1 MRWPINQF
9 YKKNVCCKIKFQLFK
24 FLGRDFSLDFSYNA
38 FFYTFAYY
46 RRCFVVSVMIHQ
58 PKGSVQS
65 QSLTEVQG
73 VSFASCDSWWEPSGA
88 APQNSRVIRTQIRL
102 GLTPMQWNLVL
113 KYIYWAYVVRRP
125 SEAIEGRL
133 YEFWEVYENPK
144 GLFLWDLGSVCWP

>member
-1 MRWPINQF
+1 MVILGMRWPINHF
-9 YKKNVCCKIKFQLFK
+9 YKKNVCCKIKIQLMFK
-24 FLGRDFSLDFSYNA
+24 ILERDFSLDFPYNA
-38 FFYTFAYY
+38 FFYTFAFY

-113 KYIYWAYVVRRP
+113 KYRCLKKTERSLGAQ
-125 SEAIEGRL
+125 AIGDRL
-133 YEFWEVYENPK
+133 YDFWEVHESPK
-144 GLFLWDLGSVCWP
+144 EL